1 MNPTLVELI
10 TIGLAVLVIGVAVAV
25 LILVVQS
32 LRRPVLAK
40 IGLRN
45 IPRRPT
51 QSALIVI
58 GLTLSTV
65 IIVSSLSIGDTLDYS
80 VRRET
85 VAAYG
90 KVDEI
95 IAPPLISS
103 FAGFGRGDP
112 AAQQQAL
119 QDLSAGGLTTLLT
132 VVQGGLPGISTEQYA
147 KLKAAAQNEP
157 LIDGMAGSIMFPTI
171 IRNTT
176 TGQGVP
182 IGFLF
187 AVDKDYD
194 TQFGVTT
201 TDGQSVKMDALKSG
215 VGNVFVAASDAFS
228 AGQRLIGSG
237 GISATA
243 GTALLAAAAGIGA
256 VLTGATDV
264 DFSTLSLDVSTL
276 KQLGIDTSPLE
287 QRGIYTV
294 SLASL
299 GLTSDRLRTL
309 GVTTDTLKAS
319 TILSNSLG
327 INPAQVAQLPNRLL
341 AAVNVNTLGSQ
352 ADTFLGQYGLQLR
365 QGDIYLNRLGAQNL
379 DARVG
384 DVLELFIGPI
394 PVPYRVKAIVGEA
407 GPLGAVLPV
416 AMMRLD
422 EAQKLLFMQGKIN
435 NVLVS
440 NKGDELGGV
449 EYTAEVSQKL
459 RTLAMDEGALND
471 VVALLRRPDVRAAI
485 TETANRAPRPA
496 FRIGPQAPPL
506 VRSLVASLIPADTS
520 LTQVKA
526 LNDVLDQPA
535 TGVSPAVR
543 TLMGDLNTR
552 TGLRRLNLPTATVT
566 ELDTALNKLNYFD
579 LVDQLSKSTV
589 LTISDVAG
597 GVFSQIFSLF
607 GIFSILSGILLIF
620 LIFVMLA
627 TERRSEMGIARAIGV
642 QRSHLVQMFV
652 TEGMVYDLLAAAL
665 GVVLGLLVSYAMIGF
680 IANLFGSVTTQLG
693 ASTGAFQFHFQ
704 VAPASIVA
712 GYCLGVLLTYIVV
725 TVASWRVSRLNIV
738 AAIRDLPEETN
749 AKRRSTLNRVW
760 RWVFGPIL
768 IILAVAWMLNGTY
781 TTILLGASLL
791 LWGVAT
797 LSLRILERTS
807 MRADTMGRIVY
818 TTLGLG
824 VLLVWAIPWNTVTGN
839 TTREILQQD
848 QLLAVLPFVL
858 RGPMIILGA
867 IMTIMFN
874 ADAISWGVSRVLGR
888 IPSIAP
894 ILKTA
899 IAYPLNARFRTGM
912 AMVMFSIVIST
923 VTIMAMVIQATQSL
937 IVLSD
942 KTSGGFEISTA
953 NTLLS
958 AFSPL
963 QDMEADI
970 PNLVAAYPRLADI
983 DVIGSTATTS
993 AEWNEV
999 NHSAIIFRG
1008 QLAAVN
1014 AAYVTQAEKV
1024 YPFKLRAPGYDSD
1037 AAVWQALRTRDD
1049 VAIVTP
1055 RFGLVSVTTTTVTLP
1070 ETFIDLSI
1078 PIAGNALLA
1087 PNRLD
1092 QMSAARRFQVIG
1104 VLADNSTRA
1113 GGLAQINR
1121 AALNTMAGQTVAPA
1135 AYYIKVKP
1143 GADVHAVKQ
1152 ELERA
1157 FVANGI
1163 SVTVMAESFALG
1175 QSVTR
1180 GILSLFQGFMALGL
1194 LVGIA
1199 ALGVITSRSVVERR
1213 QQIGVLRAIGFQ
1225 ARMVALSLVL
1235 EASFISLTGLL
1246 IGAATGILLGDS
1258 IVRSFFTQLS
1268 PLTVF
1273 PVPWLQIGAIL
1284 LASYGFALLT
1294 TIIPAWQ
1301 AAHIYPAE
1309 ALRYE

>member
-506 VRSLVASLIPADTS
+506 VRSS
-520 LTQVKA
+520 
-526 LNDVLDQPA
+526 
-535 TGVSPAVR
+535 
-543 TLMGDLNTR
+543 
-552 TGLRRLNLPTATVT
+552 
-566 ELDTALNKLNYFD
+566 
-579 LVDQLSKSTV
+579 
-589 LTISDVAG
+589 
-597 GVFSQIFSLF
+597 
-607 GIFSILSGILLIF
+607 
-620 LIFVMLA
+620 
-627 TERRSEMGIARAIGV
+627 
-642 QRSHLVQMFV
+642 
-652 TEGMVYDLLAAAL
+652 
-665 GVVLGLLVSYAMIGF
+665 
-680 IANLFGSVTTQLG
+680 
-693 ASTGAFQFHFQ
+693 
-704 VAPASIVA
+704 
-712 GYCLGVLLTYIVV
+712 
-725 TVASWRVSRLNIV
+725 
-738 AAIRDLPEETN
+738 
-749 AKRRSTLNRVW
+749 
-760 RWVFGPIL
+760 
-768 IILAVAWMLNGTY
+768 
-781 TTILLGASLL
+781 
-791 LWGVAT
+791 
-797 LSLRILERTS
+797 
-807 MRADTMGRIVY
+807 
-818 TTLGLG
+818 
-824 VLLVWAIPWNTVTGN
+824 
-839 TTREILQQD
+839 
-848 QLLAVLPFVL
+848 
-858 RGPMIILGA
+858 
-867 IMTIMFN
+867 
-874 ADAISWGVSRVLGR
+874 
-888 IPSIAP
+888 
-894 ILKTA
+894 
-899 IAYPLNARFRTGM
+899 
-912 AMVMFSIVIST
+912 
-923 VTIMAMVIQATQSL
+923 
-937 IVLSD
+937 
-942 KTSGGFEISTA
+942 
-953 NTLLS
+953 
-958 AFSPL
+958 
-963 QDMEADI
+963 
-970 PNLVAAYPRLADI
+970 
-983 DVIGSTATTS
+983 
-993 AEWNEV
+993 
-999 NHSAIIFRG
+999 
-1008 QLAAVN
+1008 
-1014 AAYVTQAEKV
+1014 
-1024 YPFKLRAPGYDSD
+1024 
-1037 AAVWQALRTRDD
+1037 
-1049 VAIVTP
+1049 
-1055 RFGLVSVTTTTVTLP
+1055 
-1070 ETFIDLSI
+1070 
-1078 PIAGNALLA
+1078 
-1087 PNRLD
+1087 
-1092 QMSAARRFQVIG
+1092 
-1104 VLADNSTRA
+1104 
-1113 GGLAQINR
+1113 
-1121 AALNTMAGQTVAPA
+1121 
-1135 AYYIKVKP
+1135 
-1143 GADVHAVKQ
+1143 
-1152 ELERA
+1152 
-1157 FVANGI
+1157 
-1163 SVTVMAESFALG
+1163 
-1175 QSVTR
+1175 
-1180 GILSLFQGFMALGL
+1180 
-1194 LVGIA
+1194 
-1199 ALGVITSRSVVERR
+1199 
-1213 QQIGVLRAIGFQ
+1213 
-1225 ARMVALSLVL
+1225 
-1235 EASFISLTGLL
+1235 
-1246 IGAATGILLGDS
+1246 
-1258 IVRSFFTQLS
+1258 
-1268 PLTVF
+1268 
-1273 PVPWLQIGAIL
+1273 
-1284 LASYGFALLT
+1284 
-1294 TIIPAWQ
+1294 
-1301 AAHIYPAE
+1301 
-1309 ALRYE
+1309 

>member
-1 MNPTLVELI
+1 MNSTLSEIIAI
-10 TIGLAVLVIGVAVAV
+10 TVAVLVIGVAAA
-25 LILVVQS
+25 LVTLAVQS

-45 IPRRPT
+45 IARRPT
-51 QSALIVI
+51 QSVLIVV

-65 IIVSSLSIGDTLDYS
+65 IIISSLSIGDTLNYS

-112 AAQQQAL
+112 AAQQQVI
-119 QDLSAGGLTTLLT
+119 QDLTAGGLTTLLT
-132 VVQGGLPGISTEQYA
+132 VVQGGLPGISTTQYS

-157 LIDGMAGSIMFPTI
+157 LIDGMAGSILFPTI

-187 AVDKDYD
+187 AVDQDYD

-201 TDGQSVKMDALKSG
+201 IDGQSVKMAALSPG
-215 VGNVFVAASDAFS
+215 VGNVFIAASDVFS
-228 AGQRLIGSG
+228 VGQRLVGSA
-237 GISATA
+237 GISSTV
-243 GTALLAAAAGIGA
+243 GTAVIAAAAGIGA

-264 DFSTLSLDVSTL
+264 DFATLSLDVTTL
-276 KQLGIDTSPLE
+276 KQLGIDTGPLE
-287 QRGIYTV
+287 QRGVQTV
-294 SLASL
+294 TLASL
-299 GLTSDRLRTL
+299 GLTPVRLRAL

-319 TILSNSLG
+319 TLLSNTLG
-327 INPAQVAQLPNRLL
+327 IDPAQVAQLPNRLL
-341 AAVNVNTLGSQ
+341 SAVNVNTLGSE
-352 ADTFLGQYGLQLR
+352 ADRVLGQYGLQLR

-379 DARVG
+379 DAHVG
-384 DVLELFIGPI
+384 DVLELYIGPL
-394 PVPYRVKAIVGEA
+394 PVPYRVKAIVSEA
-407 GPLGAVLPV
+407 GPLSAVLPV

-449 EYTAEVSQKL
+449 QYTDEVSQKL
-459 RTLAMDEGALND
+459 RVLAMDEVALND
-471 VVALLRRPDVRAAI
+471 VIALLRRPDIRAAV
-485 TETANRAPRPA
+485 TATANRAPRQP
-496 FRIGPQAPPL
+496 FRNQNVPPL
-506 VRSLVASLIPADTS
+506 MRSIINSIIPPDTS

-526 LNDVLDQPA
+526 LNDVLDQP
-535 TGVSPAVR
+535 GISPEVR
-543 TLMGDLNTR
+543 NLMGDLNLR
-552 TGLRRLNLPTATVT
+552 TGLRRLNLPEATRT
-566 ELDTALNKLNYFD
+566 ELDNALNHLNYFD
-579 LVDQLSKSTV
+579 LVDQLSKATV
-589 LTISDVAG
+589 LTISDIAG

-607 GIFSILSGILLIF
+607 GMFSILSGILLIF

-652 TEGMVYDLLAAAL
+652 TEGMVYDLAAAAL
-665 GVVLGLLVSYAMIGF
+665 GVVLGLFVSYAMIGF
-680 IANLFGSVTTQLG
+680 LGNLFSNVTAQLG
-693 ASTGAFQFHFQ
+693 ASAGTFQFHFQ
-704 VAPASIVA
+704 VAPVSIVA

-738 AAIRDLPEETN
+738 AAIRDLPEE
-749 AKRRSTLNRVW
+749 ASARPRSTFNKVW
-760 RWVFGPIL
+760 RSAFGPIL
-768 IILAVAWMLNGTY
+768 IALAIALMLNGTY
-781 TTILLGASLL
+781 TTILLGVSLL
-791 LWGVAT
+791 LWGIAT
-797 LSLRILERTS
+797 LALRILERTS
-807 MRADTMGRIVY
+807 IRPDTLGRIVY

-824 VLLVWAIPWNTVTGN
+824 VLLVWAVPWNTVTGS
-839 TTREILQQD
+839 TTRDILQQD
-848 QLLAVLPFVL
+848 QLLAILPFVL

-867 IMTIMFN
+867 ILAIMFN
-874 ADAISWGVSRVLGR
+874 AEAISWLVSRVLGG

-937 IVLSD
+937 IVMSD
-942 KTSGGFEISTA
+942 KVSAGFEISTS

-958 AFSPL
+958 VFSPL
-963 QDMEADI
+963 QNMEADI
-970 PNLVAAYPRLADI
+970 PNLKAAYPRLADI
-983 DVIGSTATTS
+983 DVIGSVASTNAQ
-993 AEWNEV
+993 WNEV
-999 NHSAIIFRG
+999 GHSNIIFSG
-1008 QLAAVN
+1008 QLVGVN
-1014 AAYVTQAEKV
+1014 DAYLTQAAQV

-1037 AAVWQALRTRDD
+1037 AAVWKALQERDD

-1055 RFGLVSVTTTTVTLP
+1055 RFGLATVTTAATTLT
-1070 ETFIDLSI
+1070 ETFIDISI
-1078 PIAGNALLA
+1078 PRASNALLA

-1092 QMSAARRFQVIG
+1092 KMSEPRRFQVIG
-1104 VLADNSTRA
+1104 MLAENGTRA

-1121 AALNTMAGQTVAPA
+1121 AALTKLAGMPVAPA
-1135 AYYIKVKP
+1135 AYYIKVRQ
-1143 GADVHAVKQ
+1143 GAEVHAVKQ
-1152 ELERA
+1152 EIERA

-1180 GILSLFQGFMALGL
+1180 GVLSLFQGFMALGL

-1199 ALGVITSRSVVERR
+1199 ALGVISSRSVVERR

-1225 ARMVALSLVL
+1225 PRMVALSLVL

-1246 IGAATGILLGDS
+1246 IGALTGILLGDS
-1258 IVRSFFTQLS
+1258 IVRSFFTQLT
-1268 PLTVF
+1268 PQTLF
-1273 PVPWLQIGAIL
+1273 PVPWLQIGTIL
-1284 LASYGFALLT
+1284 LISYGFALLT
-1294 TIIPAWQ
+1294 TIIPAYQ
-1301 AAHIYPAE
+1301 AAHIVPAE